1 MSVQKFMRVKISS
14 HRRREQQYLS
24 YKNIKDKLKLKSK
37 ILKRFESFN

>member
-14 HRRREQQYLS
+14 HRRRQQHLS

>member
-14 HRRREQQYLS
+14 HRRREQQHLS